1 MDMATEWCLTQR
13 LMGKMIELHAS
24 CKESRV
30 CGVCVCVRACA
41 LFARAVGGCE

>member
-1 MDMATEWCLTQR
+1 MLDRPEGDAAWIMDMATEWCLTQR

-30 CGVCVCVRACA
+30 CVCVYN
-41 LFARAVGGCE
+41 